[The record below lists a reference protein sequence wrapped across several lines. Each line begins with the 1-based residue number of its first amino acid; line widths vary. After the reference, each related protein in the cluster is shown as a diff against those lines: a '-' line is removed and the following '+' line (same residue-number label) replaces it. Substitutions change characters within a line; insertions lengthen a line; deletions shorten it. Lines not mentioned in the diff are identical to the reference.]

1 MVGVVHTTATIAGVI
16 TTTGTLLRIPLVE
29 LAVRAAMFGR
39 AVLTHIRVRRTLVAI
54 PIRTTILTLLGIQPV
69 VVLADK
75 HIVAHTLDV
84 AVGASLD
91 TLTVLAHAGLARG
104 VTAVVTA
111 RPGMVGAVVFAV
123 TAVVVSVVPARAVAL
138 VLTKLTIVAVSR
150 LGVTVEAATQP
161 TRIHIVTLAI
171 EAIRTTAQGAELGIH
186 TSSVTVGV
194 VALAVLSVVTTV
206 GTWDGV
212 PLVELTVAS
221 AVSCCCAQALIL
233 VGLTGVAVPV
243 GATVLAIL

>member
-1 MVGVVHTTATIAGVI
+1 
-16 TTTGTLLRIPLVE
+16 
-29 LAVRAAMFGR
+29 MFGR

-150 LGVTVEAATQP
+150 LGVTVEAATHSYP
-161 TRIHIVTLAI
+161 GNRSYTNDRP
-171 EAIRTTAQGAELGIH
+171 RC
-186 TSSVTVGV
+186 
-194 VALAVLSVVTTV
+194 
-206 GTWDGV
+206 GTGYPHKFCHRW
-212 PLVELTVAS
+212 
-221 AVSCCCAQALIL
+221 SCCTCSTQRCNNRWYMGWCTTRRTYRCFGSVLL
-233 VGLTGVAVPV
+233 LCPSTHSCWPDRRCSTRWSNRTGNSVRSSKNCS
-243 GATVLAIL
+243 GR